1 MPAPAPALDLL
12 AALGRRVR
20 ALRRERSL
28 SRAALAEEA
37 SLSPRFLAEVEA
49 GRGNISIRRLD
60 ALARA
65 LGVPVAR
72 LLDAPPPVR
81 VALLGLR
88 GAGKSTVGRLLAR
101 RLGVRF
107 MELDALVEEAAGL
120 PLDEL
125 FAVHGEAYYRRVE
138 RETLERLLRGDEP
151 FVLAVGGGLV
161 TDGETYSLLRRGCE
175 TVWLRARPEEHM
187 ARVVAQGDVRPMSR
201 RADALTELRGILS
214 ARTPLY
220 AQADHAVDT
229 SRVKPDRAAEEIA
242 GYVRRT

>member
-1 MPAPAPALDLL
+1 MAPAPQDLL

-20 ALRRERSL
+20 GLRRERAL
-28 SRAALAEEA
+28 SREALAEA
-37 SLSPRFLAEVEA
+37 AALSPRFLAEVEA

-72 LLDAPPPVR
+72 LLDVPAPVR
-81 VALLGLR
+81 IALLGLR
-88 GAGKSTVGRLLAR
+88 GAGKSTVGRLLGR

-107 MELDALVEEAAGL
+107 LELDVLVEEAAGL
-120 PLDEL
+120 PLSEL

-138 RETLERLLRGDEP
+138 RETLEGLLRGDEP

-161 TDGETYSLLRRGCE
+161 TDGETYSLLRRGCQ

-187 ARVVAQGDVRPMSR
+187 SRVVAQGDVRPMSR
-201 RADALTELRGILS
+201 RADALAELRGILS

-229 SRVKPDRAAEEIA
+229 SRVKPERAADEIA
-242 GYVRRT
+242 SYVRRA